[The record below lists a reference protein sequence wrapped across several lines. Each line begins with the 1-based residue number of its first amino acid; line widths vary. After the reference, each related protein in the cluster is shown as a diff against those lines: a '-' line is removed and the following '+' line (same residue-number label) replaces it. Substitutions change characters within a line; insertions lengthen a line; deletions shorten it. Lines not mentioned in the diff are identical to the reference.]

1 MPFCLRRARAGLFI
15 LGLMFQKLND
25 PRGELLTVYIDGV
38 SVTAEANETI
48 AAVLLRQTP
57 LWSRTTPV
65 SQTRRAPYCMM
76 GVCFDC
82 LATVDGISS
91 IQTCLVTVRK
101 GMRIDR
107 QHGRPSVAS

>member
-1 MPFCLRRARAGLFI
+1 
-15 LGLMFQKLND
+15 MFQKLHA
-25 PRGELLTVYIDGV
+25 PRAQLLTIYIDGV
-38 SVTAEANETI
+38 PVTAEANETI

-82 LATVDGISS
+82 LATVDRSEERRVGKE
-91 IQTCLVTVRK
+91 C
-101 GMRIDR
+101 
-107 QHGRPSVAS
+107 

>member
-1 MPFCLRRARAGLFI
+1 
-15 LGLMFQKLND
+15 MFQKLHD
-25 PRGELLTVYIDGV
+25 PPRGELLTVYIDGV
-38 SVTAEANETI
+38 PVTAEANETI